1 MVTHLL
7 GKPSH
12 FPTTVKSQINS
23 SCHNLQY
30 KEYTWPPPRREATGC
45 QTVVKSLL
53 LTSVASLSSLR
64 VAETLKFKFHS
75 KREAAR
81 ERSKSEKQ
89 VSSRMERSSE
99 CQIVA
104 SFPTYE
110 SFLEQSSILLQTCD
124 LDPRSSTLLQTCD
137 DPPPVSNQ
145 ALPGMEPS
153 GGAEE
158 DLAPLLQYLDTVNLP
173 QYQQQSEVVHL
184 GEEIIMTVDDPDLIR
199 LAVES
204 IELSDSSSYL
214 EHQTFLEDGLSQVDL
229 EDVDWVPPE
238 EESRRPEPS
247 SGRSKKG
254 EKKHRKG
261 RLQTPLDE
269 IRKENQPN
277 VKRCRVYRSQKKEKE
292 EKKLTDLQQLE
303 LENRE
308 LKRKEEEVKE
318 RRDRV
323 QNAYL
328 ALIDYGRIK
337 FSVRF

>member
-1 MVTHLL
+1 M
-7 GKPSH
+7 
-12 FPTTVKSQINS
+12 
-23 SCHNLQY
+23 
-30 KEYTWPPPRREATGC
+30 R
-45 QTVVKSLL
+45 
-53 LTSVASLSSLR
+53 
-64 VAETLKFKFHS
+64 S
-75 KREAAR
+75 KREKQECEAR
-81 ERSKSEKQ
+81 VSSKSEKQ
-89 VSSRMERSSE
+89 VSSKMERSSE

-104 SFPTYE
+104 SFPTFE
-110 SFLEQSSILLQTCD
+110 NLLEQSSI
-124 LDPRSSTLLQTCD
+124 LLQTCD

-173 QYQQQSEVVHL
+173 QCQEHPEVVHL

-204 IELSDSSSYL
+204 IELSSSYL

>member
-1 MVTHLL
+1 M
-7 GKPSH
+7 
-12 FPTTVKSQINS
+12 
-23 SCHNLQY
+23 
-30 KEYTWPPPRREATGC
+30 
-45 QTVVKSLL
+45 
-53 LTSVASLSSLR
+53 
-64 VAETLKFKFHS
+64 
-75 KREAAR
+75 
-81 ERSKSEKQ
+81 RSKSDKQ
-89 VSSRMERSSE
+89 VSCKMERSSE

-104 SFPTYE
+104 SFPTFE
-110 SFLEQSSILLQTCD
+110 NFLEQSSI
-124 LDPRSSTLLQTCD
+124 LLQTCD

-173 QYQQQSEVVHL
+173 QCQEHPEVVHL

-214 EHQTFLEDGLSQVDL
+214 EHQTFLEDGLSQVQYEAL
-229 EDVDWVPPE
+229 GWVPPE
-238 EESRRPEPS
+238 EEGRRPEPS
-247 SGRSKKG
+247 PGRSKKG